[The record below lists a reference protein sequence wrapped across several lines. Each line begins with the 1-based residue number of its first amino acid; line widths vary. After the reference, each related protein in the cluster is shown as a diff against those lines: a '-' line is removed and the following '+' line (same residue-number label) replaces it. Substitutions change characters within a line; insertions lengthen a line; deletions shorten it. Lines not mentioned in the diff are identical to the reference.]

1 MADTEIK
8 FKIASVFDG
17 EGFAKSEAAIKAN
30 RREISAASRG
40 LGELTN
46 AFKGISPEAAN
57 AVTAI
62 KGVASAFVAGGIV
75 GGGIQLAIQGISTA
89 ISFMRDKWEEA
100 AEATRK
106 YAEILKTNILAAMGD
121 ATASFAALRQE
132 MAQAD
137 KEAQDI
143 LKVLNGDVAH
153 EAAAKVYQ
161 LKVDAMNQITEE
173 MTAEERGVIE
183 ALRDKQ
189 IAIVK
194 AAAADEQAANAID
207 AYRTI
212 LDNAGKTKEASAARL
227 AEAENGLA
235 DMTEQSR
242 EYLAKRK
249 QIEDYIATQEERFAE
264 GQINLHDILVA
275 RKESALA
282 LKNLED
288 ENSATVKNLSDAN
301 TALANAKRDA
311 AAADYAYT
319 QAQNNLHAAVQK
331 RDETLQAVTLAEK
344 EGALKVQDAQKKDA
358 DAKEKLAEAEQKA
371 ADDWHE
377 FLNGQVLKL
386 RNATEGLAE
395 AEEKAA
401 KELEGSDI
409 GGGNDKKKLAEN
421 VRVTNPKEI
430 GTSVGVG
437 VNVNAMRGDIQK
449 PKKLDDATWNRFQN
463 GLANAADM
471 ARIQRFQEQDQRT
484 AYNSLNRIKADAVKF
499 IKIVDQP
506 EAWRS
511 AADNNFIEMM
521 KTKVFTQLPADVASK
536 LLGDAGKHLLT
547 SETMKEILG
556 NNGALIQYFT
566 KMFAQLG
573 VK

>member
-1 MADTEIK
+1 MTDTEIK

-194 AAAADEQAANAID
+194 ATAADEQAANAID

-301 TALANAKRDA
+301 AALANAKRDA

-319 QAQNNLHAAVQK
+319 QAQSNLHAAVQK

-484 AYNSLNRIKADAVKF
+484 AYNNLNRIKADAVKF

-573 VK
+573 MK